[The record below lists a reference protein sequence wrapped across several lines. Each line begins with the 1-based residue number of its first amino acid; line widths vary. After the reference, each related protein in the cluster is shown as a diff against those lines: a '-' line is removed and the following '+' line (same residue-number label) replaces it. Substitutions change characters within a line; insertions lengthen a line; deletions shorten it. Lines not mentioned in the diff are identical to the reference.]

1 MVVLALGVTSCGDQ
15 EGSEITP
22 SSNSSNNQATT
33 TDNQT
38 GSNYPTDWVKHDP
51 GGNTKCSDGSSFSF
65 FSRDAVKDKV
75 LLFFQGGGACW
86 SEYTCN
92 TLTTYKATVS
102 ENDNPVYWKNG
113 IFDLGNKANPFADW
127 TIVFVPYCTADVH
140 IGAAIGNYSG
150 KVLHHQGRA
159 NSQSALNYIFNKHSE
174 ASEFFV
180 TGSSAGSIGAS
191 FYAGVIAN
199 KFPDVSITL
208 FNDGSGGLVTNNN
221 IDLMT
226 ILGASNGIPLWVF
239 EKQLNDK
246 SFTLNKTTSAELVI
260 FNWLNRKDMRFGRF
274 DDSKDSTIINFNTLL
289 GSSNEEY
296 IEKIQKAESLIED
309 NGIEISGFIAKGSA
323 HTILGFDRFYTQ
335 ETNGVLFQDWLSELV
350 KKGQPEDVH
359 CLDC

>member
-1 MVVLALGVTSCGDQ
+1 
-15 EGSEITP
+15 
-22 SSNSSNNQATT
+22 
-33 TDNQT
+33 
-38 GSNYPTDWVKHDP
+38 
-51 GGNTKCSDGSSFSF
+51 
-65 FSRDAVKDKV
+65 
-75 LLFFQGGGACW
+75 
-86 SEYTCN
+86 
-92 TLTTYKATVS
+92 
-102 ENDNPVYWKNG
+102 
-113 IFDLGNKANPFADW
+113 
-127 TIVFVPYCTADVH
+127 
-140 IGAAIGNYSG
+140 
-150 KVLHHQGRA
+150 
-159 NSQSALNYIFNKHSE
+159 
-174 ASEFFV
+174 
-180 TGSSAGSIGAS
+180 S

-226 ILGASNGIPLWVF
+226 ILGASSGIPLWVF

>member
-1 MVVLALGVTSCGDQ
+1 MNFNHSYVCEPNNISIAV
-15 EGSEITP
+15 ENTP
-22 SSNSSNNQATT
+22 THS
-33 TDNQT
+33 
-38 GSNYPTDWVKHDP
+38 K
-51 GGNTKCSDGSSFSF
+51 
-65 FSRDAVKDKV
+65 
-75 LLFFQGGGACW
+75 
-86 SEYTCN
+86 
-92 TLTTYKATVS
+92 
-102 ENDNPVYWKNG
+102 G
-113 IFDLGNKANPFADW
+113 IKIIFYLGNKANPFADW

-199 KFPDVSITL
+199 KFPDVSITW
-208 FNDGSGGLVTNNN
+208 FNDGSGGLVTDNN

-226 ILGASNGIPLWVF
+226 ILGASSGIPSWVF

-289 GSSNEEY
+289 GSSKEEY
-296 IEKIQKAESLIED
+296 IEKIQKAESLIEE

-323 HTILGFDRFYTQ
+323 FQHILNKSNTYIKISLKNIHKAK
-335 ETNGVLFQDWLSELV
+335 NGLQSS
-350 KKGQPEDVH
+350 
-359 CLDC
+359 C